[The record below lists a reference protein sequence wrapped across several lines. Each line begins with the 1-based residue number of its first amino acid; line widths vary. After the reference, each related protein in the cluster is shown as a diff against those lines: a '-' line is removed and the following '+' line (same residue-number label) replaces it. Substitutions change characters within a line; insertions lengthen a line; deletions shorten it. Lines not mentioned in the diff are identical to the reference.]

1 MLCLYNYERF
11 TLNTFLAIS
20 LCFVPFSLA
29 DKYFSTIFCAQ
40 ISSLCKCWRFG
51 MKLIKLKNVTMNR
64 VAPENCS
71 KSNFSFILLSITSK
85 DRYLVF
91 VLIMGKSIMTW
102 KLWLLLFNIEDF
114 LKVFN
119 IGNPDFKN
127 TLKNQWK
134 AWGKAWNLI
143 MTVRITFMNWL
154 QIIFNTAGILM

>member
-1 MLCLYNYERF
+1 MASTLCKKYPLKHMLCLYNYERF

-71 KSNFSFILLSITSK
+71 KSNFSFILLSITWK
-85 DRYLVF
+85 EWYLVF
-91 VLIMGKSIMTW
+91 VLIFIPLSFLHENYRAVTW
-102 KLWLLLFNIEDF
+102 VQRKNIFWRKFAE
-114 LKVFN
+114 
-119 IGNPDFKN
+119 FKKFQLPN
-127 TLKNQWK
+127 GIK
-134 AWGKAWNLI
+134 AS
-143 MTVRITFMNWL
+143 
-154 QIIFNTAGILM
+154 